1 MSHNTTTLNGLDPAS
16 ITTDNIPPTASKGF
30 TPLVDVYCGASVDVD
45 ALSDVS
51 TGVDGQYLGYT
62 SASSTW
68 EGKTVSVTASQ
79 GSMDWRYPSMLNW
92 NAGSNTAV
100 AGERWHL
107 GRKPG
112 GGIIVTEL
120 PSPGADPVQS
130 YNYSGGASYNTLW
143 PTAWKVAAG
152 HYLLIIQCRPRYSG
166 SFSATLQIKNYTSGI
181 YWGPRVFFDDL
192 QGSDSGPTELVGCG
206 SASLND
212 QIGVEIVDG
221 KAMMADE
228 AWA

>member
-107 GRKPG
+107 GRKQG
-112 GGIIVTEL
+112 GG
-120 PSPGADPVQS
+120 
-130 YNYSGGASYNTLW
+130 
-143 PTAWKVAAG
+143 
-152 HYLLIIQCRPRYSG
+152 
-166 SFSATLQIKNYTSGI
+166 
-181 YWGPRVFFDDL
+181 
-192 QGSDSGPTELVGCG
+192 
-206 SASLND
+206 
-212 QIGVEIVDG
+212 
-221 KAMMADE
+221 
-228 AWA
+228 